1 MIELKGVSKTYRSGR
16 PNAVEALR
24 EVSFSVEAG
33 ELVAVTG
40 ASGAGKSTLLHVLA
54 CIDRFD
60 AGDYRLNGRSVV
72 GLDDRAYSRIRN
84 KEVGIVLQDFAL
96 IEEYSVIQN
105 VMTPLFF
112 SDIRRNRERRKRAE
126 TALEAVG
133 ISELKNADVR
143 EISGGQKQRV
153 AIARAIVNQPAVLLA
168 DEPTGALDSETS
180 AGIMRLFAQLREAGQ
195 TILIVTHDPVVAG
208 ACPRILHMQDGRLR
222 EKTEETTSVG
232 S

>member
-1 MIELKGVSKTYRSGR
+1 MIELKGVSKTYRLGR

-24 EVSFSVEAG
+24 DVSFSVEAG

-60 AGDYRLNGRSVV
+60 SGDYRLNGRSVA
-72 GLDDRAYSRIRN
+72 GLGERAYSRIRN

-96 IEEYSVIQN
+96 IEEYSVLQN

-112 SDIRRNRERRKRAE
+112 SDIHRNRERRRLAE
-126 TALEAVG
+126 AALEEVG
-133 ISELKNADVR
+133 ISELKDADIR
-143 EISGGQKQRV
+143 EISGGQKQRA
-153 AIARAIVNQPAVLLA
+153 AIARAMVNRPAVLLA

-180 AGIMRLFAQLREAGQ
+180 AGIMRLFARLREAGQ
-195 TILIVTHDPVVAG
+195 TILIVTHDPVVAA
-208 ACPRILHMQDGRLR
+208 ACPRTLHMRDGRL
-222 EKTEETTSVG
+222 TELERTAALSE
-232 S
+232 

>member
-1 MIELKGVSKTYRSGR
+1 MIELKGVSKTYRLGR

-60 AGDYRLNGRSVV
+60 SGDYRLNGRSVA
-72 GLDDRAYSRIRN
+72 GLGDRAYSCIRN

-126 TALEAVG
+126 AALEAVG

-143 EISGGQKQRV
+143 EISGGQKQRA
-153 AIARAIVNQPAVLLA
+153 AIARAMVNRPAVLLA

-180 AGIMRLFAQLREAGQ
+180 AGIMRLFARLRETGQ
-195 TILIVTHDPVVAG
+195 TILIVTHDPVVAA
-208 ACPRILHMQDGRLR
+208 ACPRTLHMRDGRLS
-222 EKTEETTSVG
+222 EKTDEATAIRS
-232 S
+232 